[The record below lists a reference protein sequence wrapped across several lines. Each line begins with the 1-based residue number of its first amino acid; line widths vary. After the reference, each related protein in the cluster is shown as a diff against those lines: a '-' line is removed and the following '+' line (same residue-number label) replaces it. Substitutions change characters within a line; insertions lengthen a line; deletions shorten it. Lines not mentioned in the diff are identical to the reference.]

1 MKKNPTHY
9 SILIVD
15 DEASMRLLLQAIL
28 EGEDYQV
35 VSAQNGKEAVALID
49 KQKFDLILC
58 DSRMPEMDGM
68 GVLKYLKEHASDMP
82 FILLT
87 AFGSVENAVEFMKM
101 GAVDY
106 LQKPLQNPDELR
118 LLVARVLN
126 DKSLKNQNEL
136 LKQENQILFPCSSIV
151 SQNAAMLRVLQM
163 AAQVAPTD
171 TTVLILGESGTGKEL
186 VARCIHSAS
195 ARADKIFAPVNC
207 AALAPTLLESELF
220 GHEKG
225 SFTGASGQHIGRFER
240 AHGGTLFLDEI
251 GELDLSLQAKLLRVL
266 EQHEFERVGGSRLI
280 HVDVRIIAATNR
292 DLNESVDGKIFR
304 SDLFYRLNTF
314 PLELPPLRQRLE
326 DLPALVQHLG
336 EKAAKKVAKPFKK
349 IEDAALQSLRQYAWP
364 GNVREL
370 ENVLERAV
378 IVSADG
384 IIRVEDL
391 PFKTIEA
398 PVYDRTL
405 AEIEKQAILS
415 ALQENQGHQRKTAD
429 QLGISLRTL
438 QYRLR
443 EYGL

>member
-15 DEASMRLLLQAIL
+15 DEASMRLLIQAIL

-35 VSAQNGKEAVALID
+35 VSAQNGKEAVVLID

-58 DSRMPEMDGM
+58 DSKMPEMDGM
-68 GVLKYLKEHASDMP
+68 GVLKYLNEHASDTP

-87 AFGSVENAVEFMKM
+87 AYGSVENAVEFMKM
-101 GAVDY
+101 GAADY

-136 LKQENQILFPCSSIV
+136 LKQENQISFPCSSIV

-163 AAQVAPTD
+163 ASQVAPTD

-225 SFTGASGQHIGRFER
+225 AFTGASTQHIGRFER

-251 GELDLSLQAKLLRVL
+251 GELDLPLQSKLLRVL
-266 EQHEFERVGGSRLI
+266 EQHEFERVGGSRI
-280 HVDVRIIAATNR
+280 IKVDVRIIAATNR
-292 DLNESVDGKIFR
+292 DLKASVDQKTFR

-314 PLELPPLRQRLE
+314 PVELPPLRQRLE
-326 DLPALVQHLG
+326 DLPALAQHLG

-349 IEDAALQSLRQYAWP
+349 IEDSALQSLRQYGWP
-364 GNVREL
+364 GNVRDL

-391 PFKTIEA
+391 PFKTAEN
-398 PVYDRTL
+398 PVHDRTL
-405 AEIEKQAILS
+405 AEIEKQAIFS
-415 ALQENQGHQRKTAD
+415 ALTENQGHQRKTAD

>member
-28 EGEDYQV
+28 EGESYHV
-35 VSAQNGKEAVALID
+35 VSAQNGKEAVALIE

-58 DSRMPEMDGM
+58 DSRMPELDGM
-68 GVLKYLKEHASDMP
+68 GVLKYLKEHASGTP
-82 FILLT
+82 FIILT
-87 AFGSVENAVEFMKM
+87 AFGSVENAVEFVKM
-101 GAVDY
+101 GAADY
-106 LQKPLQNPDELR
+106 LRKPLQDPDELR

-126 DKSLKNQNEL
+126 DKSLQNQNEL
-136 LKQENQILFPCSSIV
+136 LKQENQISFPCSSIV
-151 SQNAAMLRVLQM
+151 SRNAAMLRVLQL
-163 AAQVAPTD
+163 ASRVAPTD
-171 TTVLILGESGTGKEL
+171 TTVLVLGESGTGKEL
-186 VARCIHSAS
+186 VARCIHSSS

-225 SFTGASGQHIGRFER
+225 AFTGASAQHIGRFER

-266 EQHEFERVGGSRLI
+266 EQHEFERVGGSRI
-280 HVDVRIIAATNR
+280 ITVDVRIIAATNR
-292 DLNESVDGKIFR
+292 DLKESVDQKTFR
-304 SDLFYRLNTF
+304 GDLFYRLNTF

-326 DLPALVQHLG
+326 DLPDLAQHLG
-336 EKAAKKVAKPFKK
+336 EKAAKKVAKPFKG
-349 IEDAALQSLRQYAWP
+349 IEDTALQTLRQYGWP

-370 ENVLERAV
+370 ENILERAV
-378 IVSADG
+378 IVSSDG
-384 IIRVEDL
+384 IIRVGDL
-391 PFKTIEA
+391 PFKNNETL
-398 PVYDRTL
+398 PHDCTL
-405 AEIEKQAILS
+405 AGIEKQAILS

>member
-1 MKKNPTHY
+1 MKTNPTYY
-9 SILIVD
+9 SLLIVD

-28 EGEDYQV
+28 EGENYQV
-35 VSAQNGKEAVALID
+35 ASAQNGKEAVAFID

-58 DSRMPEMDGM
+58 DSKMPEMDGM
-68 GVLKYLKEHASDMP
+68 GVLKYLKEHASDTP

-87 AFGSVENAVEFMKM
+87 AYGSVENAVDFMKM
-101 GAVDY
+101 GAADY

-126 DKSLKNQNEL
+126 DKSLQNQNEL
-136 LKQENQILFPCSSIV
+136 LKQENQISFPCSSIV
-151 SQNAAMLRVLQM
+151 SQNATMLRVLQM
-163 AAQVAPTD
+163 VSQVASTD

-186 VARCIHSAS
+186 VARCIHSSS

-225 SFTGASGQHIGRFER
+225 AFTGAVTQHIGRFER

-251 GELDLSLQAKLLRVL
+251 GELDLSLQSKLLRVL
-266 EQHEFERVGGSRLI
+266 EQHEFERVGGSRI
-280 HVDVRIIAATNR
+280 IKVDVRIIAATNR
-292 DLNESVDGKIFR
+292 DLKESVEQKTFR
-304 SDLFYRLNTF
+304 SDLFYRLSTF

-326 DLPALVQHLG
+326 DLPSLAQHLG
-336 EKAAKKVAKPFKK
+336 EKAAKKVTRPFKK
-349 IEDAALQSLRQYAWP
+349 IEDSALQSLRQYGWP

-378 IVSADG
+378 IVSTDG
-384 IIRVEDL
+384 IIRVKDL
-391 PFKTIEA
+391 PFKTTEN
-398 PVYDRTL
+398 PVHDRTL

-415 ALQENQGHQRKTAD
+415 ALTENQGHQRKTAD